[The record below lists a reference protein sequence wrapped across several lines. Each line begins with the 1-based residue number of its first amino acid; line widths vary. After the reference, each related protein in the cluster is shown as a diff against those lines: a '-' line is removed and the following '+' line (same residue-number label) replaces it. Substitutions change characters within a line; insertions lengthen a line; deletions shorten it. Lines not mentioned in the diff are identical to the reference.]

1 MQPLEG
7 ISVVDLSRNIAG
19 PLCTMMLGDLGA
31 EVVKVER
38 PGTGDEARNHAET
51 DGTSPYFAS
60 LNRNKRSV
68 CLDLKSEEGGR
79 ALKTLLARSDV
90 LVENLRPGAL
100 DRLGFDDHHLKKE
113 YPGLIVCHIS
123 GFGRK
128 GPWAE
133 AAAYDH
139 IIQGFSGLMDL
150 TGPAGTGGYRVGASV
165 ADVTTGLY
173 ATSSVLAAL
182 RAKEREDSTTQGAI
196 IDISLLA
203 SLLNMLGYHAA
214 TYLSTDQA
222 PSAVGNEHSYIAP
235 YGTYETADG
244 LLNICVGNNLLFRRL
259 CSVLEIPVV
268 ADDQRFADNVLRVKH
283 RHELGKEIKT
293 ALCQRTAAEWI
304 ELLQEAR
311 IPCGPVHSLPEALSH
326 PQTQA
331 LDLVL
336 HIEDVKSA
344 KFTQLGPPFKSSEW
358 EMSIRYPPPR
368 LGEHT
373 DEILRELHTTEDQHL

>member
-1 MQPLEG
+1 MLPLEG
-7 ISVVDLSRNIAG
+7 VSVVDLSRNIAG
-19 PLCTMMLGDLGA
+19 PLCAMILADLGA

-38 PGTGDEARNHAET
+38 PEGGDEARNHAEA

-68 CLDLKSEEGGR
+68 CLDLKSEEGSS
-79 ALKTLLARSDV
+79 ALEALLAHSDV

-100 DRLGFDDHHLKKE
+100 DRLGFDDERLKRE

-123 GFGRK
+123 GFGRT

-165 ADVTTGLY
+165 ADVTTGLF
-173 ATSSVLAAL
+173 AASAVLAAL
-182 RAKEREDSTTQGAI
+182 RAKEREGSDGQGAI

-214 TYLSTDQA
+214 TYLSTGHA

-244 LLNICVGNNLLFRRL
+244 LLNICVGNDSLFRRL
-259 CSVLEIPVV
+259 CVVLEIPEV
-268 ADDQRFADNVLRVKH
+268 ADDRRFADNVLRVKH
-283 RHELGKEIKT
+283 RRELNEEIET
-293 ALCQRTAAEWI
+293 ALRRRTAAEWI
-304 ELLQEAR
+304 ELLREAQ
-311 IPCGPVHSLPEALSH
+311 IPCGPVHSLPEALAH
-326 PQTQA
+326 PQIRA
-331 LDLVL
+331 LDLIL
-336 HIEDVKSA
+336 QIEDGKGTE
-344 KFTQLGPPFKSSEW
+344 FRQLAPPYKSSGW
-358 EMSIRYPPPR
+358 EMDVRYPPPR

-373 DEILRELHTTEDQHL
+373 EEVLDELRTTEGQHP

>member
-1 MQPLEG
+1 MIL
-7 ISVVDLSRNIAG
+7 A
-19 PLCTMMLGDLGA
+19 DLGA

-38 PGTGDEARNHAET
+38 PGSGDEARNHAET

-68 CLDLKSEEGGR
+68 CLDLKSEEGIR
-79 ALKTLLARSDV
+79 TLETLLTRSDV
-90 LVENLRPGAL
+90 LVENLRPGAF
-100 DRLGFDDHHLKKE
+100 DRLGFDDDRLDRE
-113 YPGLIVCHIS
+113 YPSLVVCHIS
-123 GFGRK
+123 GFGRT

-165 ADVTTGLY
+165 ADVTTGLF
-173 ATSSVLAAL
+173 AASAVLAAL
-182 RAKEREDSTTQGAI
+182 RAKEREGSDGQGAI

-244 LLNICVGNNLLFRRL
+244 LLNICVGNNLLFQRL
-259 CSVLEIPVV
+259 CTVLEIPD
-268 ADDQRFADNVLRVKH
+268 AAGDRRFVDNVLRVEY
-283 RHELGKEIKT
+283 RRELSEEIEV
-293 ALCQRTAAEWI
+293 ALRQRTAAEWI
-304 ELLQEAR
+304 ELLREAR
-311 IPCGPVHSLPEALSH
+311 IPCGPVHSLPEALAH
-326 PQTQA
+326 PQTRA
-331 LDLVL
+331 LGLIL
-336 HIEDVKSA
+336 QMEDSKGTEF
-344 KFTQLGPPFKSSEW
+344 KQLALPYKSSGW
-358 EMSIRYPPPR
+358 ETSVRYPPPR

-373 DEILRELHTTEDQHL
+373 EEVLDELRTDVRNSR